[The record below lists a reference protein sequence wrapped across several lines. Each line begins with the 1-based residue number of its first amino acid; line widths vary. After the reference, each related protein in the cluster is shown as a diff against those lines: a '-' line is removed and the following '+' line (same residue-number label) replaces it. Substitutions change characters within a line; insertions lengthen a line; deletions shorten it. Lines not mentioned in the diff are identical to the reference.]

1 MAKVLHRDALIAT
14 AMALLVTALVLAPAQ
29 VAQAREDLRAVV
41 AGDPGDGMIGDPG
54 DAFGGD
60 PNDGSD
66 GDPNDGED
74 APAGESRVAGM
85 SRGDPGDGDGVTGN
99 VGDPGDGDE
108 RVRIPSPRM
117 AMVWLLLAIAGGVV
131 R

>member
-14 AMALLVTALVLAPAQ
+14 ALALLVTTLALAPAQ

-60 PNDGSD
+60 PNDGSG

-74 APAGESRVAGM
+74 
-85 SRGDPGDGDGVTGN
+85 GDPGDGDGVQGAS
-99 VGDPGDGDE
+99 GDRRDGDE
-108 RVRIPSPRM
+108 RSLCVLLRGMAVR
-117 AMVWLLLAIAGGVV
+117 LLHFVAAGTWW
-131 R
+131 